1 MDILVIILSLLGA
14 STDKTVDPVTLIS
27 KQIIKGVY
35 DEKRDKTMEAFVKKY
50 PPNFLD

>member
-35 DEKRDKTMEAFVKKY
+35 DEKRVQTVETFIQKY
-50 PPNFLD
+50 PPDFVD